1 MPRLA
6 PHIAL
11 TLTEVEAWPG
21 LRCRGMA
28 GPRVRARLGD
38 ILAQVQG
45 EGLIA
50 PAGSYEIWP
59 VARVGSGRL
68 ALQNGAV
75 FAAPL
80 LSHTLRRASD
90 LAAVTAS
97 LGPRLGA
104 QVSAWFAAGKY
115 LRAVLLDEIGNFA
128 LGRLAAQLY
137 EAVEAEGRRRGLN
150 VSSPLHPGNDD
161 GFGLDAQPAVLALSG
176 GDALG
181 ITLSKTGMMLP
192 EKSRSAVLGLG
203 RQMPRWSRAQGCAR
217 CKSRERCAQR
227 LMRKEVAAGRAL

>member
-1 MPRLA
+1 MPDVA
-6 PHIAL
+6 FHIPL
-11 TLTEVEAWPG
+11 TLAEVEAWPG

-50 PAGSYEIWP
+50 PVGGYEIWP
-59 VARVGSGRL
+59 VARVRPGRL
-68 ALQNGAV
+68 MLENGVV
-75 FAAPL
+75 FKAPL
-80 LSHTLRRASD
+80 LSHSLRRASA

-97 LGPRLGA
+97 IGARLGE
-104 QVSAWFAAGKY
+104 QVSAWFSAGKC

-137 EAVEAEGRRRGLN
+137 EAVEAEGRRRGLE

-161 GFGLDAQPAVLALSG
+161 GFGLDAQPEVLALSG

-181 ITLSKTGMMLP
+181 ISLSRTGMMVP

-203 RQMPRWSRAQGCAR
+203 RHMPRWSRAQGCAR
-217 CKSRERCAQR
+217 CKSRERCAHR
-227 LMRKEVAAGRAL
+227 LMREEAS